1 MMPREIKNITIKLS
15 DDTIGDFFEN
25 VRIYIDDQGIHI
37 YEGTKEYFY
46 NMNFVLSYEI
56 ENID

>member
-15 DDTIGDFFEN
+15 DDTYGKRFEN

-46 NMNFVLSYEI
+46 NMKFVWTYEI